1 MSVDSIIEGIIGREG
16 GYVDNPKDRGGP
28 TRWGITQA
36 VAREYGYDG
45 DMRTLPREVAKA
57 IYLELYYVG
66 PKFDQVYGKSVAIA
80 EELVDTGVNMGV
92 GVAAKFLQRS
102 LNAFNRE
109 AEIYQDITVDGVL
122 GMQTLSALQAYLNHR
137 VGPQGEQV
145 MLKALNVLQGARYIE
160 LAEGRPANEEFV
172 YGWINTRISLS

>member
-1 MSVDSIIEGIIGREG
+1 MNVDQIIEGIVGREG
-16 GYVDNPKDRGGP
+16 GFTDNPKDKGGP

-36 VAREYGYDG
+36 VARQYGYTG

-66 PKFDQVYGKSVAIA
+66 PKFDQVHALSPRIA
-80 EELVDTGVNMGV
+80 EELTDTGVNCGQA
-92 GVAAKFLQRS
+92 VAAKFLQRA

-109 AEIYQDITVDGVL
+109 ASIYPDIIVDGQL
-122 GMQTLSALQAYLNHR
+122 GIRSLAALRAYLEHR
-137 VGPQGEQV
+137 GAEGEEV
-145 MLKALNVLQGARYIE
+145 MLKALNCLQGERYIG

-172 YGWINTRISLS
+172 WGWIKNRVDLV

>member
-1 MSVDSIIEGIIGREG
+1 MNVDQIIEGIVGREG
-16 GYVDNPKDRGGP
+16 GFTDNPKDKGGP

-36 VAREYGYDG
+36 VARQYGYTG

-66 PKFDQVYGKSVAIA
+66 PKFDQVHALSPRIA
-80 EELVDTGVNMGV
+80 EELTDTGVNCGQA
-92 GVAAKFLQRS
+92 VAAKFLQRA

-109 AEIYQDITVDGVL
+109 ASIYPDITVDGQL
-122 GMQTLSALQAYLNHR
+122 GIRSLAALRAYLEHR
-137 VGPQGEQV
+137 GAEGEEV
-145 MLKALNVLQGARYIE
+145 MLKALNCLQGERYIG

-172 YGWINTRISLS
+172 WGWIKNRVDLV

>member
-1 MSVDSIIEGIIGREG
+1 MNVDQIIEGIVGREG
-16 GYVDNPKDRGGP
+16 GFTDNPKDKGGP

-36 VAREYGYDG
+36 VARQYGYTG

-66 PKFDQVYGKSVAIA
+66 PKFDQVHALSPRIA
-80 EELVDTGVNMGV
+80 EELTDTGVNMGQA
-92 GVAAKFLQRS
+92 VAGKFLQRA

-109 AEIYQDITVDGVL
+109 ASIYPDITVDGQL
-122 GMQTLSALQAYLNHR
+122 GIRSLAALRAYLEHR
-137 VGPQGEQV
+137 GAEGEEV
-145 MLKALNVLQGARYIE
+145 MLKALNCLQGERYIE

-172 YGWINTRISLS
+172 WGWIKNRVDLV

>member
-1 MSVDSIIEGIIGREG
+1 MNVDQIIEGIVGREG
-16 GYVDNPKDRGGP
+16 GFTDNPKDKGGP

-36 VAREYGYDG
+36 VARQYGYTG

-66 PKFDQVYGKSVAIA
+66 PKFDQVHALSPRIA
-80 EELVDTGVNMGV
+80 EELTDTGVNCGQA
-92 GVAAKFLQRS
+92 VAAKFLQRA

-109 AEIYQDITVDGVL
+109 ASIYPDITVDGQL
-122 GMQTLSALQAYLNHR
+122 GIRSLAALRAYLEHR
-137 VGPQGEQV
+137 GAEGEEV
-145 MLKALNVLQGARYIE
+145 MLKALNCLQGERYID

-172 YGWINTRISLS
+172 WGWIRTRVELP

>member
-1 MSVDSIIEGIIGREG
+1 MNVDQIIEGIVGREG
-16 GYVDNPKDRGGP
+16 GFADNPKDKGGP

-36 VAREYGYDG
+36 VARQYGYTG

-66 PKFDQVYGKSVAIA
+66 PKFDQVHALSPRIA
-80 EELVDTGVNMGV
+80 EELTDTGVNMGQA
-92 GVAAKFLQRS
+92 VAAKFLQRA

-109 AEIYQDITVDGVL
+109 ASIYPDITVDGQL
-122 GMQTLSALQAYLNHR
+122 GIRSLAALRAYLEHR
-137 VGPQGEQV
+137 GAEGEDV
-145 MLKALNVLQGARYIE
+145 MLKALNCLQGERYIG

-172 YGWINTRISLS
+172 YGWIRTRVELP

>member
-1 MSVDSIIEGIIGREG
+1 MNVDQIIEGIVGREG
-16 GYVDNPKDRGGP
+16 GFTDNPKDKGGP

-36 VAREYGYDG
+36 VARQYGYTG

-66 PKFDQVYGKSVAIA
+66 PKFDQVHALSPRIA
-80 EELVDTGVNMGV
+80 EELTDTGVNCGQA
-92 GVAAKFLQRS
+92 VAAKFLQRA

-109 AEIYQDITVDGVL
+109 ARIYPDITVDGQL
-122 GMQTLSALQAYLNHR
+122 GIRSLAALRAYLEHR
-137 VGPQGEQV
+137 GAEGEEV
-145 MLKALNVLQGARYIE
+145 MLKALNCLQGERYIE

-172 YGWINTRISLS
+172 WGWIRTRVELP

>member
-1 MSVDSIIEGIIGREG
+1 MNVDQIIEGIVGREG
-16 GYVDNPKDRGGP
+16 GFTDNPKDKGGP

-36 VAREYGYDG
+36 VARQYGYTG

-66 PKFDQVYGKSVAIA
+66 PKFDQVHALSPRIA
-80 EELVDTGVNMGV
+80 EELTDTGVNMGQA
-92 GVAAKFLQRS
+92 VAAKFLQRA

-109 AEIYQDITVDGVL
+109 ASIYPDITVDGQL
-122 GMQTLSALQAYLNHR
+122 GIRSLAALRAYLEHR
-137 VGPQGEQV
+137 GAEGEEV
-145 MLKALNVLQGARYIE
+145 MLKALNCLQGERYIG

-172 YGWINTRISLS
+172 YGWIRTRVELP

>member
-1 MSVDSIIEGIIGREG
+1 MNVDQIIEGIVGREG
-16 GYVDNPKDRGGP
+16 GFTDNPKDKGGP

-36 VAREYGYDG
+36 VARQYGYTG

-66 PKFDQVYGKSVAIA
+66 PKFDQVHSLSPRIA
-80 EELVDTGVNMGV
+80 EELTDTGVNMGQA
-92 GVAAKFLQRS
+92 VAARFLQRA

-109 AEIYQDITVDGVL
+109 ARVYPDIAVDGLL
-122 GMQTLSALQAYLNHR
+122 GIRSLAALRSYLEHR
-137 VGPQGEQV
+137 GAEGELV
-145 MLKALNVLQGARYIE
+145 MLKALNCMQGERYIE

-172 YGWINTRISLS
+172 YGWIRTRVELS

>member
-1 MSVDSIIEGIIGREG
+1 MNVDQIIEGIVGREG
-16 GYVDNPKDRGGP
+16 GFTDNPKDKGGP

-36 VAREYGYDG
+36 VARQYGYTG

-66 PKFDQVYGKSVAIA
+66 PKFDQVHALSPSIA
-80 EELVDTGVNMGV
+80 EELTDTGVNCGQA
-92 GVAAKFLQRS
+92 VAAKFLQRA

-109 AEIYQDITVDGVL
+109 ASIYPDITVDGQL
-122 GMQTLSALQAYLNHR
+122 GIRSLAALRAYLEHR
-137 VGPQGEQV
+137 GAEGEDV
-145 MLKALNVLQGARYIE
+145 MLKALNCLQGERYIG

-172 YGWINTRISLS
+172 YGWIRTRVELP

>member
-1 MSVDSIIEGIIGREG
+1 MNVDQIIEGIVGREG
-16 GYVDNPKDRGGP
+16 GFTDNPKDKGGP

-36 VAREYGYDG
+36 VARQYGYTG

-66 PKFDQVYGKSVAIA
+66 PKFDQVYALSPRIA
-80 EELVDTGVNMGV
+80 EELTDTGVNCGV
-92 GVAAKFLQRS
+92 AVAAKFLQRA

-109 AEIYQDITVDGVL
+109 ASIYPDIAVDGQL
-122 GMQTLSALQAYLNHR
+122 GIRSLAALRAYLEHR
-137 VGPQGEQV
+137 GAEGEVV
-145 MLKALNVLQGARYIE
+145 MLKALNCLQGERYID

-172 YGWINTRISLS
+172 WGWIRTRVELP

>member
-1 MSVDSIIEGIIGREG
+1 MNVDQIIEGVVGREG
-16 GYVDNPKDRGGP
+16 GFTDNPKDKGGP

-36 VAREYGYDG
+36 VARQYGYTG

-66 PKFDQVYGKSVAIA
+66 PKFDQVHALSPRIA
-80 EELVDTGVNMGV
+80 EELTDTGVNMGQA
-92 GVAAKFLQRS
+92 VAAKFLQRA

-109 AEIYQDITVDGVL
+109 ASIYPDITVDGQL
-122 GMQTLSALQAYLNHR
+122 GIRSLAALRAYLEHR
-137 VGPQGEQV
+137 GAEGEEV
-145 MLKALNVLQGARYIE
+145 ILKALNCLQGERYIG

-172 YGWINTRISLS
+172 YGWIRTRVELP